1 MKAIVPAM
9 MIDPIKT
16 ATGVVIGQIWTTLA
30 DHANSAAP
38 ASVNFSGMLDF
49 ISLARRRYVILFR
62 RAE

>member
-30 DHANSAAP
+30 
-38 ASVNFSGMLDF
+38 
-49 ISLARRRYVILFR
+49 
-62 RAE
+62 